1 MRRETLGFLLGF
13 VGVVIFGATLPAT
26 RLAVGSF
33 DPWFIT
39 FARATG
45 AALPAVALLAVLRRR
60 FPRGQAGLLAIAAL
74 ALIVGFPG
82 FSSLAMTSVPAAH
95 GGVVLGVLPLA
106 TAAAAVLVNGER
118 PSPAFWL
125 LALTGAGLVAAFA
138 LRDSA
143 QGWAAGFAAGDIWL
157 AAAAIS
163 AALGYAI
170 SGRLARQM
178 PGWEVISWA
187 LLMALPIAA
196 PLTALLWRADYLAA
210 PVSHWTAL
218 GYLAAFSMF
227 LGFFAWN
234 AGLAMGGIARVSQVQ
249 LLQTFVT
256 LAISAA
262 LLGEAVSLEMLA
274 FALAVSAIVLLGRK
288 ARVAGSS

>member
-13 VGVVIFGATLPAT
+13 IGVAIFGATLPAT
-26 RLAVGSF
+26 RLAVASF

-39 FARATG
+39 FARASG
-45 AALPAVALLAVLRRR
+45 AALPAVILLAVLRRP
-60 FPRGQAGLLAIAAL
+60 FPRRHGFLLSVAAL
-74 ALIVGFPG
+74 ALVVGFPG
-82 FSSLAMTSVPAAH
+82 FSSLAMASVPAAH

-125 LALTGAGLVAAFA
+125 LAIVGAGLVAAFA
-138 LRDSA
+138 LRDSPGGPA
-143 QGWAAGFAAGDIWL
+143 SGFAVGDIWL
-157 AAAAIS
+157 AAAAAS

-187 LLMALPIAA
+187 LLIALPLAA
-196 PLTALLWRADYLAA
+196 PLTLLLWQPAYLAA
-210 PVSHWTAL
+210 PGSHWAAL

-234 AGLAMGGIARVSQVQ
+234 AGLALGGIARVGQVQ

-262 LLGEAVSLEMLA
+262 ILGEAISGEMLA

-288 ARVAGSS
+288 VRVGRS

>member
-26 RLAVGSF
+26 RLAVVSF

-39 FARATG
+39 FARASG
-45 AALPAVALLAVLRRR
+45 AALPAVVLLAVLRRP
-60 FPRGQAGLLAIAAL
+60 FPRGHGLLLAIVAL
-74 ALIVGFPG
+74 TLIVGFPG
-82 FSSLAMTSVPAAH
+82 FSSLAMVSVPAAH

-106 TAAAAVLVNGER
+106 TAAAAVIVNGER

-125 LALTGAGLVAAFA
+125 LALIGAGLVTAFA
-138 LRDSA
+138 LRDNAS
-143 QGWAAGFAAGDIWL
+143 GFAAGDIWL
-157 AAAAIS
+157 AAAAAS

-187 LLMALPIAA
+187 LLIALPLAA
-196 PLTALLWRADYLAA
+196 PVTALLWQPAYLAA
-210 PVSHWTAL
+210 PDSHWAAL

-234 AGLAMGGIARVSQVQ
+234 AGLALGGVARVSQVQ
-249 LLQTFVT
+249 LLQPFVT

-262 LLGEAVSLEMLA
+262 ILGEAVSGEMLG

-288 ARVAGSS
+288 ARIGGY